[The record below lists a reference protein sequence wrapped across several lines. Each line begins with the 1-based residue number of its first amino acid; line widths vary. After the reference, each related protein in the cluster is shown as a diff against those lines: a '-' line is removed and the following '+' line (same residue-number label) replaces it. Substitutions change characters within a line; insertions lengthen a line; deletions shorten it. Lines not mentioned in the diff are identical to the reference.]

1 MGTPNA
7 DDVGNHWIEIEVS
20 DGEGGTHRTGFNLT
34 VNDLPEIDFGS
45 MEAVQLDDGN
55 YMVFFHNGAEPNGLN
70 VNYTSVPDSSGDVYY
85 QVADPTGNL
94 IGNPVVVNETTY
106 HTQYNPKVLELA
118 DGTFVV
124 AWSQSQ
130 SGNSFAVGYQR
141 FDLSGNKVGNEVLL
155 PTLNDPE
162 NTLVLTADAN
172 GGFEIYAGRTDET
185 FFVDSLMSSSEL
197 NLNSGDLLTVVK
209 GNEFL
214 FDIDSAT
221 FEDQLVYS
229 GPQILWGDMNWLS
242 IDETGLLSG
251 LVPLDFQNG
260 AAEFFY
266 DNGWQ
271 TNTINSV
278 NFLSAWDSASWDEPV
293 ILLQPNTWSEQLQPI
308 YFNSTDEDIIFG
320 DALIESRSLKP
331 GGVNTFTQDY
341 FDISKEGLGI
351 LAYGSQFDDY
361 FDFSGYSEDDFDY
374 IDPNSGVYVS
384 SLQLT
389 VGNDVFIAPEIELD
403 GKFVGQMSARR
414 YFDDYHYGQNGVRQ
428 LDLDEGLLF
437 EFLGDGAVLA
447 HDTANGYVTQGFNV
461 GNIQTSMF
469 TDDTVIGDDGAVR
482 CLLKAEWTR
491 SLEKVV

>member
-1 MGTPNA
+1 M
-7 DDVGNHWIEIEVS
+7 
-20 DGEGGTHRTGFNLT
+20 
-34 VNDLPEIDFGS
+34 
-45 MEAVQLDDGN
+45 
-55 YMVFFHNGAEPNGLN
+55 
-70 VNYTSVPDSSGDVYY
+70 
-85 QVADPTGNL
+85 
-94 IGNPVVVNETTY
+94 
-106 HTQYNPKVLELA
+106 
-118 DGTFVV
+118 
-124 AWSQSQ
+124 
-130 SGNSFAVGYQR
+130 
-141 FDLSGNKVGNEVLL
+141 SGNKVGNEVLL

-185 FFVDSLMSSSEL
+185 FFVDSLLSSAEL

-209 GNEFL
+209 GNEFF
-214 FDIDSAT
+214 FDIDSST

-320 DALIESRSLKP
+320 DALIESKSLKP

-384 SLQLT
+384 TLQLT

-414 YFDDYHYGQNGVRQ
+414 YFDDHHYGQNGVRQ

-469 TDDTVIGDDGAVR
+469 TDDTVIGDDGASKMSSQGGVDTFIGKGGR
-482 CLLKAEWTR
+482 DYFQIRYRDNDEIEDRQINIFEYESGETVQISDFGFTQNYANEYKIGYDTASNKTFIKLNTEMVQDHLAVTIDGQWKITGEVSAGQGVYDTDNSDGWLKFRFTEVWNETQDGI
-491 SLEKVV
+491 LVVDGYARDYDYKLVPLYESDSDNVS